1 MKKSAILFVAF
12 VALITLSACSS
23 SSGDSTP
30 LAMGPVDAPVLIE
43 EFSDIQCPACGVIS
57 PQVEQLARNNS
68 DIVRLEFHHFP
79 LSYHEFAFQGAMG
92 VECAR
97 DQGKGW
103 EYMSTLFAN
112 QSSLSDSFFY
122 NVALGLNLNMDRFKE
137 CFDSG
142 EKRSVVQKGLAEGKK
157 RQIPGTPTIYINGEQ
172 VNWSGYEAMETYIKG
187 L

>member
-1 MKKSAILFVAF
+1 MKKHYIHFLTLGALILFSGCAK
-12 VALITLSACSS
+12 TSEDSSPLS
-23 SSGDSTP
+23 
-30 LAMGPVDAPVLIE
+30 MGAVGAPVLIE

-57 PQVEQLARNNS
+57 PQVAELARNNS
-68 DIVRLEFHHFP
+68 DIVRLEFYHFP

-103 EYMSTLFAN
+103 EYMDALFAN
-112 QSSLSDSFFY
+112 QSSLADAFFY
-122 NVALGLNLNMDRFKE
+122 NTALALNLDMDRFKA
-137 CFDSG
+137 CLDSS
-142 EKRSVVQKGLAEGKK
+142 EKRPIVQKGLAEGKK

-172 VNWSGYEAMETYIKG
+172 VNWAGYEAMETYIKG